1 MEIELAVDEKSGI
14 IFEFLISIHID
25 NLPTLAEFKTTAL

>member
-1 MEIELAVDEKSGI
+1 MNRKLIKYLNMEIELVVDKKSGI

-25 NLPTLAEFKTTAL
+25 NLR